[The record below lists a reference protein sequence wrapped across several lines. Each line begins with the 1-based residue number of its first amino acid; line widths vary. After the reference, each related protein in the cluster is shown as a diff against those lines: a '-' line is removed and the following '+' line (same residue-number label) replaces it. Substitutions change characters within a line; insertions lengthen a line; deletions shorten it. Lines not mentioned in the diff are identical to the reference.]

1 MFCQTTVGE
10 VRRLVTVTRR
20 EPTSIN
26 VRSISPPV
34 LSRCGEAR
42 WLLTREARP
51 LNSLQE
57 AAMAVEARWA
67 QLVQA
72 ASAAVAA
79 QLPALVRVYHQVQ
92 VRAPDP
98 LLSCEGP
105 F

>member
-1 MFCQTTVGE
+1 
-10 VRRLVTVTRR
+10 
-20 EPTSIN
+20 
-26 VRSISPPV
+26 
-34 LSRCGEAR
+34 
-42 WLLTREARP
+42 
-51 LNSLQE
+51 
-57 AAMAVEARWA
+57 MAVEARWA